1 MKPSRTALAL
11 VMLLT
16 LVVSLP
22 VVGSAQSE
30 LEDARR
36 RAAEAEAEQRRAQT
50 GAEAAESARMD
61 LAGRVDAALAAY
73 QDANAELESLGLSL
87 AGLRHQIDVTE
98 DEVATLR
105 EIAHEQAAQAYMRTI
120 GGGSPV
126 FLSSSF
132 EEMAVMSESIGRA
145 SDDNLL
151 TYEILETRRA
161 ELTELRLGYQDE
173 KERMAVLNDK
183 LSEKLVELEAL
194 FSEADS
200 RMLDAFRN
208 LAEVDAAYAVAQAAL
223 AEAQRKYRWTG
234 SVEQWRPLVEQY
246 FPPERVQEA
255 MRVMACESGGNPNA
269 KNPTSTATGLFQF
282 LTGTWAWSS
291 VSAGWSGYSRL
302 DPEANIAVAAWL
314 VDRSVRT
321 NHPGGAWGHWECQP

>member
-11 VMLLT
+11 VMLLA

-73 QDANAELESLGLSL
+73 QDANGELESLGLSL

-173 KERMAVLNDK
+173 KDRMAVLNDQ

-194 FSEADS
+194 FAEADS

-208 LAEVDAAYAVAQAAL
+208 LAEVDAAYAAAQAAL

-246 FPPERVQEA
+246 FPAERVQEA

>member
-1 MKPSRTALAL
+1 
-11 VMLLT
+11 
-16 LVVSLP
+16 
-22 VVGSAQSE
+22 
-30 LEDARR
+30 
-36 RAAEAEAEQRRAQT
+36 
-50 GAEAAESARMD
+50 
-61 LAGRVDAALAAY
+61 
-73 QDANAELESLGLSL
+73 
-87 AGLRHQIDVTE
+87 
-98 DEVATLR
+98 
-105 EIAHEQAAQAYMRTI
+105 
-120 GGGSPV
+120 
-126 FLSSSF
+126 
-132 EEMAVMSESIGRA
+132 
-145 SDDNLL
+145 
-151 TYEILETRRA
+151 
-161 ELTELRLGYQDE
+161 
-173 KERMAVLNDK
+173 MAVLNDK

-208 LAEVDAAYAVAQAAL
+208 LAEVDAAYAAAQAAL

>member
-208 LAEVDAAYAVAQAAL
+208 LAEVDAAYAAAQAAL

>member
-1 MKPSRTALAL
+1 
-11 VMLLT
+11 
-16 LVVSLP
+16 
-22 VVGSAQSE
+22 
-30 LEDARR
+30 
-36 RAAEAEAEQRRAQT
+36 
-50 GAEAAESARMD
+50 MD

-73 QDANAELESLGLSL
+73 QDANAELEPLGLSL

-208 LAEVDAAYAVAQAAL
+208 LAEVDAAYAAAQAAL